1 MRLVLVALASI
12 GSVPPLDAEPHAC
25 EAVVREWLITYLL
38 VWLIRSGE
46 AIGL

>member
-1 MRLVLVALASI
+1 MRSVLAALASI
-12 GSVPPLDAEPHAC
+12 GNVPPLDAEPHAC

>member
-12 GSVPPLDAEPHAC
+12 GNVPPLDAEPHAC